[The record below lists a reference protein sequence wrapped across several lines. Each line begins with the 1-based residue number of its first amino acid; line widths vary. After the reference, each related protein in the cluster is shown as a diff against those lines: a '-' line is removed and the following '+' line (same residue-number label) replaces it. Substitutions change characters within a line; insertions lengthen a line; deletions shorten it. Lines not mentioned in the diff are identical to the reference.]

1 MAEPLPHLDDAAV
14 GQLLDRFDELLDVV
28 EQVPGATSE
37 AAVEAVRTLAE
48 IYGEAL
54 RRVLTVAPDALRDE
68 LARDQLVAHLMVVHD
83 IHPDPVQDRVEQAL
97 DAVRPYIE
105 SHGGHVDL
113 VDIDAGVARVRLSGS
128 CGSCSSS
135 AVTLEQTVSE
145 AVLALAPELT
155 DVEPIQ
161 PPRSTTAVIPVAALF
176 QRPPGVLGTAGA
188 ARGSA

>member
-1 MAEPLPHLDDAAV
+1 MGESAPRLDDAAV

-37 AAVEAVRTLAE
+37 AAVEAIRTLAE
-48 IYGEAL
+48 IYGEGL
-54 RRVLTVAPDALRDE
+54 RRVLAVAPEPLRAD

-105 SHGGHVDL
+105 SHGGRVEL
-113 VDIDAGVARVRLSGS
+113 VDIDAGVAHVQLSGA

-135 AVTLEQTVSE
+135 AVTLEQTVSD

-155 DVEPIQ
+155 EVEPVQ
-161 PPRSTTAVIPVAALF
+161 PPRGGPTVIPVEALF
-176 QRPPGVLGTAGA
+176 QRPA
-188 ARGSA
+188 ALRGSA